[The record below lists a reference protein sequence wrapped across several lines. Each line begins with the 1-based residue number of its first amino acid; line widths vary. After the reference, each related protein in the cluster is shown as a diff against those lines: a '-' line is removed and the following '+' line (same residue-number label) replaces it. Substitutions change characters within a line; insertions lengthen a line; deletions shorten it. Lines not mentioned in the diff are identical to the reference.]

1 MSTGND
7 QHLNSYAGDETNM
20 QFSSMLSSMK
30 EKMNVENKK
39 QCTLLWLGSGSQ
51 SRKQLL
57 GELLEPL
64 GVGFQTMSADIDE
77 KAIRVPDPR
86 ELVVKLAHAKADAIL
101 RRMEDEGVEKQ
112 GFLLTCDQVVVHE
125 DEILEKP
132 ETEEEARRFID
143 GYGRSPASTVGSVV
157 CTNLENGKRVETV
170 DVATVSV

>member
-1 MSTGND
+1 
-7 QHLNSYAGDETNM
+7 
-20 QFSSMLSSMK
+20 
-30 EKMNVENKK
+30 
-39 QCTLLWLGSGSQ
+39 
-51 SRKQLL
+51 
-57 GELLEPL
+57 
-64 GVGFQTMSADIDE
+64 MSADIDE

-101 RRMEDEGVEKQ
+101 RRMEDEGVEMQ

-143 GYGRSPASTVGSVV
+143 GYGRSPASTVGSIV
-157 CTNLENGKRVETV
+157 CTNLESGKRVETV